1 MPHPVEKENNKY
13 NYGLG
18 MPLFLLYLLFSYSSV
33 FSTRACISF
42 YCSRGKLMFFEEKMK
57 IFFGTKKDCGQAY
70 FLCSVK
76 RNKSY

>member
-1 MPHPVEKENNKY
+1 
-13 NYGLG
+13 

-33 FSTRACISF
+33 FFARASISLH
-42 YCSRGKLMFFEEKMK
+42 CSRGNLMFFEEKMK

-76 RNKSY
+76 RKQEL